1 MNAQPAPNRLKILKK
16 PTLHPM
22 AQVGFLVVRR
32 KAQAQRSNTAMLSTW
47 AVCGNMFTTP
57 AATQR

>member
-1 MNAQPAPNRLKILKK
+1 MHAHSRQCFQTSGRVSG
-16 PTLHPM
+16 
-22 AQVGFLVVRR
+22 VGCRVWALPLRG
-32 KAQAQRSNTAMLSTW
+32 AYAESTRSNTAMLSTW